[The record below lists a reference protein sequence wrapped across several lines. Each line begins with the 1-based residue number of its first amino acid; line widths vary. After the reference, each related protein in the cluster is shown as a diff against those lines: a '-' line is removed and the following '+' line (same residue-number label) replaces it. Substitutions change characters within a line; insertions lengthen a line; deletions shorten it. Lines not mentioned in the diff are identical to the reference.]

1 MQSNSPF
8 STPPPIPTPDGNIPP
23 SQNSTPFGSRSDWQN
38 APSVVRGWA
47 YPLTWLG
54 IVVLPIVGIATLA
67 LVGRTGGAGVLM
79 LLFLAALFAANVW
92 LNRNLK
98 KGVAAAWVVQT
109 VLSGF
114 IVLSSALTLLSRGG
128 NPVGGLIGA
137 AIHAYILSQWFKPET
152 KAWFGR
158 S

>member
-1 MQSNSPF
+1 MKDQSPF

-79 LLFLAALFAANVW
+79 LLFLAALFAADVY
-92 LNRNLK
+92 LNRNFK
-98 KGVAAAWVVQT
+98 KGTPAAWIVQ
-109 VLSGF
+109 
-114 IVLSSALTLLSRGG
+114 IVKSSISIISLPINLLSHG
-128 NPVGGLIGA
+128 NLIPVMIGFA
-137 AIHAYILSQWFKPET
+137 LHTYILSQWLKPEV